1 MSELPGPTGAR
12 PEGLGRAV
20 APQPGAPR
28 VLVVAGEASGDL
40 RGAELVRALC
50 ELVPDVEVFGIGGAE
65 LRRAG
70 MRVLVDS
77 SELSAMG
84 LTELSS
90 RWRTIL
96 ASYRRVRDLL
106 RAGETSAPGALAG
119 GEPGPGRPDLAVLI
133 DFPDFNLRLAKVARR
148 AGVPVLYY
156 VSPQVWA
163 WRRYRVR
170 TLARRV
176 DHLAVVFPFEADL
189 YRGLT
194 EVTFVGHPAL
204 ETVHATR
211 SPHDTRVGIGL
222 DPARPL
228 ITLLPGSRAAEIK
241 ALLPAMLGALEM
253 VGPHVQAVIALADE
267 ALRPL
272 VEELSGRKVPVVSG
286 DTYNLVAAADLV
298 LLSSGT
304 ATLET
309 ALLERP
315 MVIMY
320 RLAPI
325 TYALARLLV
334 RVPFIGMPNLILNRR
349 VVPELIQRQVTP
361 ARIAREA
368 RAILEDPL
376 RAAEIRLELGRV
388 RALLGAPGAAGRAAE
403 IAARMLESRGRST

>member
-1 MSELPGPTGAR
+1 VSELPGPTGAR

-96 ASYRRVRDLL
+96 ASYRRVRKLL
-106 RAGETSAPGALAG
+106 RAGATSAPGALAG

-222 DPARPL
+222 DPALPL

-388 RALLGAPGAAGRAAE
+388 RALLGAPGAAGRAAA